1 LIYIIFLL
9 FIVNGCNQKA
19 LINPEE
25 KMFDLE
31 IFKAKEKFYEDNSIF
46 YPGISDPSI
55 RPILNQKINLAADDF
70 MVVSLK
76 ENPTELD
83 YQEKI
88 KIGLER
94 FSDIYDKLD
103 TEDRERICLYF
114 EELMDIVNLESSG
127 GLLNNFMYG
136 FDPN

>member
-1 LIYIIFLL
+1 
-9 FIVNGCNQKA
+9 
-19 LINPEE
+19 
-25 KMFDLE
+25 MFDLE